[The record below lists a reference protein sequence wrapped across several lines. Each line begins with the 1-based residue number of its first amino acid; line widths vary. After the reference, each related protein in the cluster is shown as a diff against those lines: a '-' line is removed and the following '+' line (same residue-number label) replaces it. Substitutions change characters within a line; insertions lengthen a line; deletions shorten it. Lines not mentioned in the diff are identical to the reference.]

1 MDGMIKKWE
10 ECGIIDKINEK
21 KKLFIEPR
29 NNKVFMKVFKEY
41 SQFMMNY
48 RTYFITS
55 FQS

>member
-10 ECGIIDKINEK
+10 ECGIIDKIKEK

>member
-1 MDGMIKKWE
+1 MVKKWE

-29 NNKVFMKVFKEY
+29 NNKVFMKVFKKY

-48 RTYFITS
+48 RISFIIL

>member
-10 ECGIIDKINEK
+10 ECGIIDKITDK

>member
-10 ECGIIDKINEK
+10 EWGIIDKINEK

-29 NNKVFMKVFKEY
+29 NNKVFMKVFKKY

-48 RTYFITS
+48 RISFIIL

>member
-1 MDGMIKKWE
+1 MDGMVKKWE
-10 ECGIIDKINEK
+10 ECGIIDKIKEK

-29 NNKVFMKVFKEY
+29 NNKVFMKVFKKY

-48 RTYFITS
+48 RIYFIIL

>member
-10 ECGIIDKINEK
+10 ECGIIDKIKEK

-29 NNKVFMKVFKEY
+29 NNKVFMKVFKKY

-48 RTYFITS
+48 RTYFIIL

>member
-21 KKLFIEPR
+21 KNLFIEPR

-48 RTYFITS
+48 RISFIIL